1 MEPDPLDSLTGL
13 LKACSLDRRLT
24 RALASHN
31 DGSGIVAVIVA
42 DLDGFKLINDVF
54 GHSAGDEVLKR
65 VATLL
70 QALTQ
75 DEAVVSRLGGD
86 EFIALCT
93 ATTEL
98 RAQHLA
104 VQIENEVAS
113 LVVNWEG
120 QEIGPISIST
130 GLAFCPPDGRSVDD
144 LIRAADVAMYRNK
157 HGDDNPPSPIA
168 VAKRIPKPSPPTDAR
183 AGLPTNLSSRK
194 RFKVFPSKDRSS
206 EN

>member
-1 MEPDPLDSLTGL
+1 MEPDPLDGLTGL
-13 LKACSLDRRLT
+13 LNVCSLDRRLT
-24 RALASHN
+24 SALASHN
-31 DGSGIVAVIVA
+31 DGSGIVAVILA
-42 DLDGFKLINDVF
+42 DMDGLQLINDTF

-75 DEAVVSRLGGD
+75 DEAVVFRFGGD

-98 RAQHLA
+98 RAQQLA

-120 QEIGPISIST
+120 QKIGPISIST
-130 GLAFCPPDGRSVDD
+130 GLAFCPPDGRSADD
-144 LIRAADVAMYRNK
+144 LFRAADVAMYRNK
-157 HGDDNPPSPIA
+157 HGDHDPPTTPVA
-168 VAKRIPKPSPPTDAR
+168 VAKQGPKPRPPTDAR
-183 AGLPTNLSSRK
+183 A
-194 RFKVFPSKDRSS
+194 RFS
-206 EN
+206 ENDS